1 MNLHICGRV
10 NNIEIGVLTVLSPI
24 IKIEVNFKEVQ
35 SRSAMIGS
43 KGAYG
48 SLISKLRITG
58 FRSS

>member
-1 MNLHICGRV
+1 MNLHMCGRV

-48 SLISKLRITG
+48 SLISKL
-58 FRSS
+58 